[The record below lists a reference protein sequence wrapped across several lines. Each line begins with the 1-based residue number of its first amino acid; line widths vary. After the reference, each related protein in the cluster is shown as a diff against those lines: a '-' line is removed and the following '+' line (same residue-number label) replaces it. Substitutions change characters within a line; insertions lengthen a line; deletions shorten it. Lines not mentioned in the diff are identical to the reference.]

1 MNNKCPFSEK
11 LSLYIDGELTNEAS
25 ERIRRHLQSC
35 SACENELNRFQS
47 VNQMLDEI
55 KKIEPSPDFERAFW
69 RKINSI
75 KEKKK
80 KKWSLKD
87 FGLWRLR
94 PILAGATVVA
104 TIAMVA
110 MLYVEKGA
118 SKWNP
123 EDLAISKDLQFYSDL
138 DIVSHLDMLENW
150 DEIKSIRELN

>member
-11 LSLYIDGELTNEAS
+11 LSLYIDGELTNEGS
-25 ERIRRHLQSC
+25 ERIRRHLQAC

-47 VNQMLDEI
+47 VNQMVEEI
-55 KKIEPSPDFERAFW
+55 KNIEPSPNFERAFW
-69 RKINSI
+69 KKINSL

-80 KKWSLKD
+80 KRWSLKD

-104 TIAMVA
+104 TIAMA
-110 MLYVEKGA
+110 AILYVEKGA

-123 EDLAISKDLQFYSDL
+123 VELAIAKDLQFYSDL
-138 DIVSHLDMLENW
+138 DMVSQLDLLENW
-150 DEIKSIRELN
+150 DGIMSLSEQN